1 MATRGRVDRCAM
13 CPNGCRVIKE
23 IIDATDTRGV
33 IARARNGRHGLICPA
48 GTTMF
53 ARAPRCSI
61 CSAGKWTYEPI
72 DLGGWIPDF
81 AMEAVKTPIL
91 VER

>member
-33 IARARNGRHGLICPA
+33 IAQSAEWTAWSH
-48 GTTMF
+48 MS

-91 VER
+91 VEK